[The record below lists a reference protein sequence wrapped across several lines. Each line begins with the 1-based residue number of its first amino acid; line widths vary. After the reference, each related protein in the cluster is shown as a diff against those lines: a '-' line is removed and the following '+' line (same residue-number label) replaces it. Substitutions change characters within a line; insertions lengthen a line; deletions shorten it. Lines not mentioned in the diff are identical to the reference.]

1 MLSRIDTCTVLGVDA
16 VPVCAEVNLAS
27 GLPTFSIVGL
37 AHGAVREG
45 RERVTAAL
53 ANSDLELPLRRIT
66 VNLAPADQRKGGSAF
81 DLAIALGILLGS
93 GQLAGDIDL
102 SDSVVLGELGLDGSV
117 RSVPGVLPAAMLA
130 AQSGAKRL
138 IVPSANDAEAR
149 MVDGMEVWSVSSLR
163 ELVVSLRSR
172 QAPTRPHQGSRA
184 CAERVPGPDLGD
196 VSGQLVARRAL
207 EVSAAGGHNLLLVG
221 PPGIGKTMLAR
232 RLPTIL
238 PELSEAEAL
247 EVARVRSVVGLVSME
262 SELERPFRAPHHT
275 VSYAGLIGGGRPMR
289 PGEITLAHRGVLFLD
304 EMTEFDRRTLESLRQ
319 PLEEGTLTLS
329 RAAGCVSLPARVVLV
344 AAMNPC
350 PCGYRGDGTDRCRCD
365 DRVLDRYRA
374 RVSGPLIDRIDVR
387 VEMGLL
393 ESLPFE
399 RLATGESSAVV
410 RNRVEHARQR
420 QKERYRDE
428 QGTEC
433 NAEARGELLARI
445 ARPDSAGLT
454 LLRAWHRDRRAS
466 ARAVDRVLRVSR
478 TIADLEGHLLVQAR
492 HVAEALQYRS
502 PSVFGSD

>member
-410 RNRVEHARQR
+410 RNRVEHARQW

>member
-1 MLSRIDTCTVLGVDA
+1 MLSRIGTCTVTGVDA
-16 VPVCAEVNLAS
+16 IPVWAEVNLAS
-27 GLPTFSIVGL
+27 GLPRFSIVGL

-53 ANSDLELPLRRIT
+53 ANSNFELPLRRIT

-93 GQLAGDIDL
+93 GQLPNDIDL

-117 RSVPGVLPAAMLA
+117 RAVPGVLPAAMLA
-130 AQSGAKRL
+130 ARSGAQRL

-149 MVDGMEVWSVSSLR
+149 MVNGMEVWSVSSLG
-163 ELVVSLRSR
+163 ELVGSLRSR
-172 QAPTRPHQGSRA
+172 KAPIRPDRAAQA
-184 CAERVPGPDLGD
+184 CAESIPGPDLGD
-196 VSGQLVARRAL
+196 VIGQLVARRAL
-207 EVSAAGGHNLLLVG
+207 EISAAGGHNLLLVG

-247 EVARVRSVVGLVSME
+247 EVARVRSAVGLVSGAL
-262 SELERPFRAPHHT
+262 ELERPFRAPHHT
-275 VSYAGLIGGGRPMR
+275 VSYAGLMGGGRPIR

-329 RAAGCVSLPARVVLV
+329 RAAGCVNLPARVVLV

-350 PCGYRGDGTDRCRCD
+350 PCGYRGDGSDRCRCD
-365 DRVLDRYRA
+365 DRALDRYRA

-387 VEMGLL
+387 VEMG
-393 ESLPFE
+393 SPAAVPFD
-399 RLATGESSAVV
+399 RTTTGESSADV
-410 RNRVEHARQR
+410 RNRVERARQR
-420 QKERYRDE
+420 QQERYRDE
-428 QGTEC
+428 LGTDC
-433 NAEARGELLARI
+433 NAEAKGGLLARI

-478 TIADLEGHLLVQAR
+478 TLADLEGQNLVQAP

-502 PSVFGSD
+502 PGVFGSD